1 MKRST
6 AVLCGVLL
14 FCAGAFGVRHL
25 QNVRA
30 ESISNEARAQNEMAA
45 AVARAAASAQAAKR
59 ALQAPFEDH
68 AMARFVPRSY
78 SRPASEWQ
86 VAEKTFY
93 EKTLSAGKFD
103 VLVVPFQVWGWAVD
117 RATRSL
123 MTAEFAMGIS
133 QSQKVKIPDPYL
145 VAKALGDG
153 QRQFKQED
161 VYKLADAMGVKRI
174 IWGYAGHD
182 RKEKMAI
189 AILAQDYTGAARAGA
204 AWTAPVVTKKFE
216 NISLE
221 GDVPAVQ
228 AYESLLPEIL
238 KAVGTDVASPVFEQ
252 VESKLE
258 MAALPPSPLS
268 LAASS
273 SSNPAQDA
281 YGFLLY
287 SALAPANIE
296 RTKEVFAEKAL
307 LALMRLSPASPEY
320 RALRARAYM
329 ALGLRMAAIKLLE
342 VPQTDEEREI
352 LAALNGNLPEVRAM
366 AAREKNPLKK
376 LIQKLDENTI
386 ATAYGVITPKKS
398 IAEVAELKLPGE
410 IWPFVVMRAFM
421 DQDVWSQYDNASLK
435 MLLDYEL
442 PVKGYSLKEIVGEP
456 SALGDPAKI
465 QAIANLSVFNHARKF
480 MDADAAKWCC
490 EFTFNKPG
498 PLDYLELLQ
507 GVGHDNL
514 VRYINFL
521 SEVQG
526 NSSKAI
532 SFANS
537 IDATYKGYPYYS
549 LERSRAEARLVK
561 HGGGAEK
568 DALQKA
574 AQENAFNAVYWEQ
587 GQSLVSTAAFE
598 QFSSSGGAQRFG
610 LRDNLYYADIPYRP
624 YYPTW
629 ADGGSLQ
636 ASVDNK
642 LVAFKNATWQMHGAS
657 ELFEQYRQFFPE
669 ERRTGDLL
677 ASMSGR
683 FLGSPHRNTMF
694 AVEALGHGDT
704 KTAYALFRDNIKL
717 APGYWNSYEKL
728 GRLLLE
734 SGEVNEAA
742 KVFIAY
748 EGFKKGSDE
757 SRVATANLAFEAGSY
772 FYWSGHFDLA
782 VPFYRI
788 AASQNTGAAGE
799 MTSSLRLKL
808 LAGDINAAMAG
819 TLSRAQRYNESYAYR
834 DYLGMLHA
842 SGHSKEA
849 WDGFKVL
856 VKESQAPHIWET
868 ALVGHHMSGLS
879 EAQVVEWAQQGEFK
893 NAGEGENAAA
903 LYLARF
909 ATTDRTPSAD
919 LSPVIDRMDQQW
931 WKVPQYPM
939 VVHSS
944 HPVLNSSSD
953 KRRVKSVHA
962 YFVEAYRA
970 IKLKDFAAAKSI
982 FDEAAAI
989 YDFADQSAHLPYSPY
1004 LPYYAY
1010 AAAKVRDTS
1019 GVEKILGNFKKNDQR
1034 FDYYLTK
1041 AILAGAS
1048 GKKEE
1053 ALQALRYARYRRPHT
1068 EQKVLLTQYTFGE
1081 ISGLVVELT
1090 GSNAIRELT
1099 LDWARKSQ
1107 KSEPWQSW
1115 SYALEAKLAKS
1126 PDERKRA
1133 IAMAFYLDPKSE
1145 RLSAFSPAEIEAA
1158 AKAFAKSNPFLD
1170 LTPKVAKKGAI

>member
-1 MKRST
+1 
-6 AVLCGVLL
+6 L
-14 FCAGAFGVRHL
+14 
-25 QNVRA
+25 
-30 ESISNEARAQNEMAA
+30 
-45 AVARAAASAQAAKR
+45 
-59 ALQAPFEDH
+59 
-68 AMARFVPRSY
+68 
-78 SRPASEWQ
+78 
-86 VAEKTFY
+86 
-93 EKTLSAGKFD
+93 
-103 VLVVPFQVWGWAVD
+103 
-117 RATRSL
+117 
-123 MTAEFAMGIS
+123 
-133 QSQKVKIPDPYL
+133 
-145 VAKALGDG
+145 
-153 QRQFKQED
+153 
-161 VYKLADAMGVKRI
+161 
-174 IWGYAGHD
+174 
-182 RKEKMAI
+182 
-189 AILAQDYTGAARAGA
+189 
-204 AWTAPVVTKKFE
+204 TAP
-216 NISLE
+216 S
-221 GDVPAVQ
+221 G
-228 AYESLLPEIL
+228 
-238 KAVGTDVASPVFEQ
+238 
-252 VESKLE
+252 
-258 MAALPPSPLS
+258 
-268 LAASS
+268 
-273 SSNPAQDA
+273 NPAQDA

-287 SALAPANIE
+287 SALAPANIG

-307 LALMRLSPASPEY
+307 LALMRLTPASPEY

-329 ALGLRMAAIKLLE
+329 ALGLRMAAIKLLDAA
-342 VPQTDEEREI
+342 QTDEEREV

-410 IWPFVVMRAFM
+410 IWPFVVMRAFL

-442 PVKGYSLKEIVGEP
+442 PVKGYSLKEIASEP

-465 QAIANLSVFNHARKF
+465 QAMANLSVFNHGRKF
-480 MDADAAKWCC
+480 METDAAKWCC

-537 IDATYKGYPYYS
+537 IDATYKGYPYYA
-549 LERSRAEARLVK
+549 LERSKAEARLVK

-568 DALQKA
+568 EALQKA
-574 AQENAFNAVYWEQ
+574 AQENAFNALYWEQ
-587 GQSLVSTAAFE
+587 GQSLVSAAAFE
-598 QFSSSGGAQRFG
+598 QFSSSGGAERFG
-610 LRDNLYYADIPYRP
+610 RYDNLYYADMPYRP

-629 ADGGSLQ
+629 ADGGNLQ
-636 ASVDNK
+636 VSVDNNQAA
-642 LVAFKNATWQMHGAS
+642 LKNATWQLLAPS
-657 ELFEQYRQFFPE
+657 RLYDQYHQFFPK
-669 ERRTGDLL
+669 ERRASDLL
-677 ASMSGR
+677 ASISGR
-683 FLGSPHRNTMF
+683 FIGSPHRNTIF
-694 AVEALGHGDT
+694 AFEALAHGDT
-704 KTAYALFRDNIKL
+704 QTAQALYRDNIKL
-717 APGYWNSYEKL
+717 SPGYWNSYEKL
-728 GRLLLE
+728 GKLLFE

-742 KVFIAY
+742 KVFHAY
-748 EGFKKGSDE
+748 EGFKKSSAE
-757 SRVATANLAFEAGSY
+757 NRVATANLAFEAGSY

-819 TLSRAQRYNESYAYR
+819 TLSRAQRYNDSYAYR

-879 EAQVVEWAQQGEFK
+879 EAQVVAWAQQGEFK
-893 NAGEGENAAA
+893 NAGEGESAAA
-903 LYLARF
+903 RYLARF

-919 LSPVIDRMDQQW
+919 LSPVIDAMDMQW

-939 VVHSS
+939 VIHSS
-944 HPVLNSSSD
+944 HPVLNSSPD
-953 KRRVKSVHA
+953 KRRVKSVNA

-989 YDFADQSAHLPYSPY
+989 YDFSEQAVVLPNSPY

-1010 AAAKVRDTS
+1010 AAAKAGDTS
-1019 GVEKILGNFKKNDQR
+1019 GVEKILANFKKQDQR
-1034 FDYYLTK
+1034 FDYWLTK
-1041 AILAGAS
+1041 AVLAAAAR
-1048 GKKEE
+1048 KNDE
-1053 ALQALRYARYRRPHT
+1053 ALRSLQLALYSRPYT
-1068 EQKVLLTQYTFGE
+1068 ENRIMLTQYTLGE
-1081 ISGLVVELT
+1081 ISALAAEMT
-1090 GSNAIRELT
+1090 GSGKITALA

-1107 KSEPWQSW
+1107 KFEPWQSW
-1115 SYALEAKLAKS
+1115 PYALEASLVKNPA
-1126 PDERKRA
+1126 ERKRA
-1133 IAMAFYLDPKSE
+1133 VAMAFYLDPKSE
-1145 RLSAFSPAEIEAA
+1145 RLSAFDKAEIDAA
-1158 AKAFAKSNPFLD
+1158 VKTFGKSNPFLE
-1170 LTPKVAKKGAI
+1170 LTPKVVTKGAI

>member
-25 QNVRA
+25 QSVRA

-45 AVARAAASAQAAKR
+45 AAARAAASAQVAKR

-68 AMARFVPRSY
+68 AMARFMPPGY
-78 SRPASEWQ
+78 SRPVSEWQ
-86 VAEKTFY
+86 RSEKNLY
-93 EKTLSAGKFD
+93 EKTLAGAKVD
-103 VLVVPFQVWGWAVD
+103 VLVVPFQVWGWGVD

-123 MTAEFAMGIS
+123 MAAELAMGVS
-133 QSQKVKIPDPYL
+133 QSQKVKVADPYL
-145 VAKALGDG
+145 VAKALGEG

-161 VYKLADAMGVKRI
+161 VYRLADAMGAKRI
-174 IWGYAGHD
+174 VWGYAGHD
-182 RKEKMAI
+182 RKGKMAI
-189 AILAQDYTGAARAGA
+189 AILTQAYGGTARAGA
-204 AWTAPVVTKKFE
+204 AWTAPVATRKFE
-216 NISLE
+216 NIPLND
-221 GDVPAVQ
+221 DVPAVQ

-238 KAVGTDVASPVFEQ
+238 KSVGADAASPVFEQ
-252 VESKLE
+252 AESKLE

-273 SSNPAQDA
+273 GNPAQDA

-287 SALAPANIE
+287 SALTPANIE

-329 ALGLRMAAIKLLE
+329 ALGLRVPAIKLLGA
-342 VPQTDEEREI
+342 PQSDEERGL

-386 ATAYGVITPKKS
+386 AAAYGVITPKKS
-398 IAEVAELKLPGE
+398 IAEVAELKLPGD
-410 IWPFVVMRAFM
+410 IWPFVVTRAFV
-421 DQDVWSQYDNASLK
+421 DWDVWSQYDNASLK

-442 PVKGYSLKEIVGEP
+442 PVKGYSLEEMVRGS
-456 SALGDPAKI
+456 SALGDPGKI
-465 QAIANLSVFNHARKF
+465 QAVANLSVLNHGRKF

-537 IDATYKGYPYYS
+537 IDATYKGYPYYA
-549 LERSRAEARLVK
+549 LERSKAEARLAK
-561 HGGGAEK
+561 HGGGTEK
-568 DALQKA
+568 AALQKA
-574 AQENAFNAVYWEQ
+574 AQENAFNALYWEQ

-598 QFSSSGGAQRFG
+598 QLSSSGGAERFG
-610 LRDNLYYADIPYRP
+610 RYENLYYADIPYRP

-636 ASVDNK
+636 AKVDNN
-642 LVAFKNATWQMHGAS
+642 LAAFKNATWQMQGAS
-657 ELFEQYRQFFPE
+657 ELFNLYHQFFPE

-683 FLGSPHRNTMF
+683 FIGSPHRNTMF
-694 AVEALGHGDT
+694 AVEALVHGDT
-704 KTAYALFRDNIKL
+704 KTAQSLYRDNIKL
-717 APGYWNSYEKL
+717 SPGYWNSYEKL
-728 GRLLLE
+728 GKLLFE
-734 SGEVNEAA
+734 SGQVNEAA
-742 KVFIAY
+742 KVFHAY
-748 EGFKKGSDE
+748 DGFKKNSDE

-782 VPFYRI
+782 LPFYRI

-819 TLSRAQRYNESYAYR
+819 TLTRAQRYNESYAYR

-842 SGHSKEA
+842 SGHSREA

-856 VKESQAPHIWET
+856 VKESKAPQIWET
-868 ALVGHHMSGLS
+868 ALTGHHMSGLS
-879 EAQVVEWAQQGEFK
+879 EAQVVAWAQQREFK
-893 NAGEGENAAA
+893 NAGEGESAAA
-903 LYLARF
+903 RYLARF

-919 LSPVIDRMDQQW
+919 LSPMIDAMDMQW
-931 WKVPQYPM
+931 WKVPQFPK
-939 VVHSS
+939 VIHSS
-944 HPVLNSSSD
+944 HPALIGSTE
-953 KRRVKSVHA
+953 KHRVKSVNA

-989 YDFADQSAHLPYSPY
+989 YDFSEQAVVLPNSPY

-1019 GVEKILGNFKKNDQR
+1019 GVEKILGNFKKDDQR
-1034 FDYYLTK
+1034 FDYHLAK
-1041 AILAGAS
+1041 AVLAGAS

-1053 ALQALRYARYRRPHT
+1053 ALQSLRYARYRRPHT
-1068 EQKVLLTQYTFGE
+1068 EEKVLLTQYTFGE
-1081 ISGLVVELT
+1081 ISGLVAELT
-1090 GSNAIRELT
+1090 GSNPIRELT

-1115 SYALEAKLAKS
+1115 PYALEAKLAKS
-1126 PDERKRA
+1126 PDERRRA

-1145 RLSAFSPAEIEAA
+1145 RLSAFNQAEIDAA
-1158 AKAFAKSNPFLD
+1158 TKAFAKSNPFLE
-1170 LTPKVAKKGAI
+1170 LAPKVATKGTI